1 MRAVS
6 VSLVITVVGLG
17 IAALGVFARA
27 EDPANKSAKRT
38 GATRVN
44 IVKSVP
50 LEVTVSNAPLGVV
63 AELPPV
69 DIATLPAVTVSA
81 LPTATHVGQAVN
93 DHVVLNLVNPTT
105 APIFVRCNDDGT
117 RDSTEFAVP
126 AGSKLVVTDVDW
138 VITGA
143 GYHYATLRL
152 FVENK
157 ATPANRCLAFLQTGP
172 SLIVLTGY
180 GGNNEPAFGTT
191 GMFSGFVVGSGAR
204 IVADLRSPYEAVT
217 AGTSL
222 AAFSYPN
229 ATVVIRGYVVK
240 AP

>member
-1 MRAVS
+1 
-6 VSLVITVVGLG
+6 
-17 IAALGVFARA
+17 
-27 EDPANKSAKRT
+27 
-38 GATRVN
+38 VN

-105 APIFVRCNDDGT
+105 SPIFVRCNDDGT
-117 RDSTEFAVP
+117 RDTAEYAVP

-138 VITGA
+138 VITA
-143 GYHYATLRL
+143 NQMINFATLRL
-152 FVENK
+152 FLENK

-172 SLIVLTGY
+172 TPALGS
-180 GGNNEPAFGTT
+180 GGGSNEPGFGTT

-204 IVADLRSPYEAVT
+204 LVADLRSPYEAVS

-222 AAFSYPN
+222 ATFTSLN
-229 ATVVIRGYVVK
+229 ATVVIRGYLVK

>member
-1 MRAVS
+1 MRAGS
-6 VSLVITVVGLG
+6 GTLVVTLVVLGTV
-17 IAALGVFARA
+17 ALGVFARA
-27 EDPANKSAKRT
+27 EDPANKAAKRT

-93 DHVVLNLVNPTT
+93 DHVVLNLVNPMTS
-105 APIFVRCNDDGT
+105 PIFVRCNDDGT
-117 RDSTEFAVP
+117 RDVTEFAVP

-138 VITGA
+138 VITA
-143 GYHYATLRL
+143 SQLVQFATLRL

-157 ATPANRCLAFLQTGP
+157 ATPANRCLTFLQTGP
-172 SLIVLTGY
+172 TTNVETG
-180 GGNNEPAFGTT
+180 GGTYAPGFGTT
-191 GMFSGFVVGSGAR
+191 GILSGFVVGSGAR
-204 IVADLRSPYEAVT
+204 IVADLRTPAEAVSS
-217 AGTSL
+217 GTSL
-222 AAFSYPN
+222 AAFATTN
-229 ATVVIRGYVVK
+229 ATVVVRGYLVK

>member
-6 VSLVITVVGLG
+6 VSLVVAVVGLG

-27 EDPANKSAKRT
+27 EDPSNKAAKRT

-81 LPTATHVGQAVN
+81 LPTATHVGQAVS

-105 APIFVRCNDDGT
+105 SPVFVRCNDDGT

-126 AGSKLVVTDVDW
+126 VGSKLVVTDVDW
-138 VITGA
+138 VVTANQMINF
-143 GYHYATLRL
+143 ATLRL
-152 FVENK
+152 FVENR
-157 ATPANRCLAFLQTGP
+157 ATPANRCLVFLQTGHTPQPP
-172 SLIVLTGY
+172 S
-180 GGNNEPAFGTT
+180 GGGGTDPGFGTT

-204 IVADLRSPYEAVT
+204 VVADVRNPNEAVS

-222 AAFSYPN
+222 ATFTSLN
-229 ATVVIRGYVVK
+229 ATVVIRGYLVK